1 MKKYKPSQHVLKKK
15 KKKSISILSFSHC
28 HHDESPLRPYIKG

>member
-1 MKKYKPSQHVLKKK
+1 MKKYKPSQHVL